1 MKYRYICARFQDLK
15 EDLKN
20 SISKF
25 RRLPKLADKLNC
37 SNQNTML
44 KMYLDVAIAKYHIE
58 SHEKIAFI

>member
-25 RRLPKLADKLNC
+25 RRLPKLADKFNC
-37 SNQNTML
+37 SNQNRKSVAKGEFPFSL
-44 KMYLDVAIAKYHIE
+44 KPSDI
-58 SHEKIAFI
+58 